1 MVKHPMLLSDVL
13 EGFVDKKTSENLI
26 KRCGDLKVSGIK
38 EDSRQMTVGDL
49 FVARDGEHFKG
60 TDFIEKAVTLGAVA
74 ILVDKHNATDA
85 DVDFEGYPVPVI
97 AIAGLVFKVGEIA
110 AKVFANV
117 THKLNIIGVTG
128 TNGKTSCA
136 HYLAQSLNSLGVN
149 TYIIGTLGNGHPN
162 ALEEASRTTP
172 DACSLQQ
179 LFAQFYAQGAQAVV
193 MEVSSHALEQGRVQ
207 GVPFNLV
214 AYTNLSQDHLD
225 YHGTMQSYADA
236 KARLFTDFA
245 ANHCVLNRDDKYN
258 QQLIERLDSS
268 NIHKL
273 YRYSETEGS
282 EADFVALDV
291 DLQQGLNFELTV
303 KDKSIAINTALI
315 GKFNVANLMLCATS
329 LYALGYSLEQIK
341 QSLAALTPVPGRMQQ
356 VRFNENHQQPLCVVD
371 YAHTPDAL
379 EKALTACRIHTQQQL
394 FVVFGCGGDRDQTKR
409 ALMAKV
415 AERFADQVIIT
426 SDNPRTENPD
436 VIIKMITTGFS
447 TEMDYRVDSDRKRA
461 ITMAISAASA
471 GDVVLIAGKGH
482 EDYQDI
488 MGVKHYFLD
497 AQIVSEVLSE
507 VSKGRGEVLS

>member
-1 MVKHPMLLSDVL
+1 MVKHTMLLSDVL
-13 EGFVDKKTSENLI
+13 EGFVDRESSDNLI
-26 KRCGDLKVSGIK
+26 KACAGLKVSGIK
-38 EDSRQMTVGDL
+38 EDSRKITTGDL

-60 TDFIEKAVTLGAVA
+60 TDFIEKAIALGAVA
-74 ILVDKHNATDA
+74 ILVEKYHATDA
-85 DVDFEGYPVPVI
+85 DVDFEAYPVPVI
-97 AIAGLVFKVGEIA
+97 AIAGLALKVGEVA
-110 AKVFANV
+110 AKVFANIIQ
-117 THKLNIIGVTG
+117 KLNIIGITG

-149 TYIIGTLGNGHPN
+149 TFIIGTLGNGHPN

-225 YHGTMQSYADA
+225 YHGTMQAYADA
-236 KARLFTDFA
+236 KAKLFTDFA
-245 ANHCVLNRDDKYN
+245 ANHCVLNKDDKYN
-258 QQLIERLDSS
+258 HQLLGRLEASNICSLYSYSENLDS
-268 NIHKL
+268 
-273 YRYSETEGS
+273 G
-282 EADFVALDV
+282 AQFVALDAS
-291 DLQQGLNFELTV
+291 LKQGLAFELAV
-303 KDKSIAINTALI
+303 KDQSIAINTTLI
-315 GKFNVANLMLCATS
+315 GKFNVANLLLCATS
-329 LYALGYSLEQIK
+329 LYALGYSLVQIK
-341 QSLAALTPVPGRMQQ
+341 QALAALTPVPGRMQQ
-356 VRFNENHQQPLCVVD
+356 IKLNENLQQPLCVVD

-379 EKALTACRIHTQQQL
+379 EKALTACRIHTQKQL

-436 VIIKMITTGFS
+436 MIIEMIKTGLS
-447 TEMDYRVDSDRKRA
+447 ESSDYRVDSDRKRA
-461 ITMAISAASA
+461 ITMAIRTASD

-488 MGVKHYFLD
+488 MGVKHHFLD
-497 AQIVSEVLSE
+497 AQVVSEVLLQIAKE
-507 VSKGRGEVLS
+507 REEILS